1 MTGARPAHRNQWIRS
16 LILGFLVFAVGTP
29 AMAIEFWDGRLQI
42 HGFYEA
48 RLSYGWEDFDA
59 DKQINQFGF
68 LHVLNVEVEADLL
81 PDGWGPFDLVSSF
94 ARVEVKFDC
103 VYIRGCYV
111 TPMAHSWGT
120 RPKRIAERIS
130 DGRRDGVAG
139 SQWSVPDT
147 RTYDFH
153 DETQLSSGLFYASPN
168 MSRQWTETVFGSQL
182 VALFGASVGPN
193 GTDDLFESPGDDAG
207 FVALN
212 PMFGCKST
220 TRKGT
225 SDTLGGFSNTDF
237 YLNYTCKDQMN
248 PRGILTDSPNPFQI
262 ADGNSQISPT
272 LAAGLGGPGR
282 NNLPFRPP
290 TEIANNVGG
299 ANFQSRGLFYP
310 SPGYRK
316 YLQDEKNDGLD
327 QYFHIDSIMW
337 NRGAS
342 QQDEGELREFYFD
355 VEMADSR
362 LWLRLG
368 KQTIVWGKTELFR
381 NQDQW
386 NPVDIA
392 IGPLAGLEESR
403 IAQWA
408 ARGVWSF
415 YEVGPLEDVRV
426 EAAMIY
432 DDFEPTDL
440 GICGEPFVPR
450 AACFV
455 GTGTVAHGWSGIGVA
470 GRELPPEPW
479 DDAHGI
485 EYGGRVEF
493 RYDRFSFAVSDFYGF
508 TDTPYADLIFQYE
521 HNVDPR
527 TGRPRVAGAT
537 GSCTTGAEN
546 ACLTGNTAPGV
557 GGNVGTN
564 FSGNR
569 QLFDVVCAATVG
581 VTVLDPSSCV
591 YSLFGSTAL
600 VQGFPLS
607 QIFSEVL
614 GGQSGFG
621 GTGGP
626 IVTNG
631 AFFADNTG
639 SFTLATR
646 TALDGLSNQL
656 AASGALPPRPGAL
669 AGGMNRYRFI
679 PDATAAIGVSPCN
692 PANPNCP
699 FGGGAA
705 SPLVPLNADPMD
717 NPGGLAIA
725 GAGGLAS
732 YTTAEQQALWGC
744 GPFYGTSCDNPGL
757 DFLNA
762 EGGALLQSFPFFEGT
777 AGNPHWNTTDVS
789 AAQPGTTGFNGGTPC
804 LRYENGTTYILP
816 GCRGPGQAG
825 YNVNQDGSTGGL
837 LHPFTGQQFSSEMAA
852 ASWNFMILATLFGA
866 VADTPSLGVFD
877 PNKPFELGRCS
888 FANPQYCAFVAGL
901 AGQSGVTRSTVRAGG
916 NGRYGRRDFVWHTGG
931 EVSLRFKKRNVFGF
945 AMDFA
950 EDITKSS
957 VGVEFTWVNDT
968 PFTNNGAPN
977 SLDFADTYN
986 LTISIDRPTFINFLN
1001 SNRTFFIN
1009 TQLFFSYIDGYQK
1022 DYTANGPFTFLW
1034 LVSMNTGYFQD
1045 RLLVGAN
1052 VVWDFASS
1060 SGAFLPTAQYRFS
1073 ENFSATVGAGV
1084 FTGGLQRKKMGI
1096 DRLSSISSKRTGDN
1110 IYVENG
1116 ISPAR
1121 DLDNFF
1127 FRLRYTF

>member
-16 LILGFLVFAVGTP
+16 AILGFLVFVVGTP

-120 RPKRIAERIS
+120 RPERIAERIS

-139 SQWSVPDT
+139 SQWGVPDT
-147 RTYDFH
+147 RTYDFD
-153 DETQLSSGLFYASPN
+153 DETRLAGGLNYAAPN
-168 MSRQWTETVFGSQL
+168 MSRKWTETVFGSQL
-182 VALFGASVGPN
+182 VGLFGASTGAN
-193 GTDDLFESPGDDAG
+193 GTPDIFGQNGDDAG

-212 PMFGCKST
+212 SMFGCKST
-220 TRKGT
+220 TRKNK

-248 PRGILTDSPNPFQI
+248 PRGILTSAPNPFQV
-262 ADGNSQISPT
+262 ADANPISPV
-272 LAAGLGGPGR
+272 LAAGVVDATGGRG
-282 NNLPFRPP
+282 NTPFRPP
-290 TEIANNVGG
+290 TEIANTVGG

-310 SPGYRK
+310 SPGYRE
-316 YLQDEKNDGLD
+316 YLQDDKNDGLD

-470 GRELPPEPW
+470 GRELPPDPW
-479 DDAHGI
+479 DDTHGI

-508 TDTPYADLIFQYE
+508 TDTPYSDLIFQYE
-521 HNVDPR
+521 HNLDPV
-527 TGRPRVAGAT
+527 TGRPRVAGST
-537 GSCTTGAEN
+537 GSCTTGVES
-546 ACLTGNTAPGV
+546 ACLTGNVPGMPGV
-557 GGNVGTN
+557 GGNVGT
-564 FSGNR
+564 SQSYNR
-569 QLFDVVCAATVG
+569 QVFDVVCANTVG
-581 VTVLDPSSCV
+581 VTALDPASCV
-591 YSLFGSTAL
+591 FSIFGSTTVVSGL
-600 VQGFPLS
+600 PLA
-607 QIFSEVL
+607 QIFSDVL
-614 GGQSGFG
+614 GGQG
-621 GTGGP
+621 GN
-626 IVTNG
+626 VTPLNG
-631 AFFADNTG
+631 NFLLANTG
-639 SFTLATR
+639 SFTDTTRIALNNLDNQLGNIMSRTVFIPAATAPLGFAVCFNDPTR
-646 TALDGLSNQL
+646 GCQGGAPAPLTALN
-656 AASGALPPRPGAL
+656 
-669 AGGMNRYRFI
+669 
-679 PDATAAIGVSPCN
+679 V
-692 PANPNCP
+692 
-699 FGGGAA
+699 
-705 SPLVPLNADPMD
+705 DPMD
-717 NPGGLAIA
+717 GARAVA
-725 GAGGLAS
+725 GQLGVANYLS
-732 YTTAEQQALWGC
+732 PEQQALIGC
-744 GPFYGTSCDNPGL
+744 GPFYNTSCDAQGL

-762 EGGALLQSFPFFEGT
+762 EAGAMLQSFPFFEGT
-777 AGNPHWNTTDVS
+777 ATNPNWVTTDQSV
-789 AAQPGTTGFNGGTPC
+789 AQPGTTGFSGGTPC

-816 GCRGPGQAG
+816 GCRGPSQVAQG
-825 YNVNQDGSTGGL
+825 YNVNQDGTTAGL
-837 LHPFTGQQFSSEMAA
+837 LHPLTGQQFSSEMAA
-852 ASWNFMILATLFGA
+852 LSWNFLMLASVFGA
-866 VADTPSLGVFD
+866 VENTPSIAVFD
-877 PNKPFELGRCS
+877 PNKPLDQGRCS
-888 FANPQYCAFVAGL
+888 FVQPQYCAFVAGL
-901 AGQSGVTRSTVRAGG
+901 AAQTGVTRSTLRAGG
-916 NGRYGRRDFVWHTGG
+916 NGRYGRRDFIWHTGG
-931 EVSLRFKKRNVFGF
+931 EVSLRFKKRNVLGF

-957 VGVEFTWVNDT
+957 VGVEFTWVANT
-968 PFTNNGAPN
+968 PFTDNGQADAI
-977 SLDFADTYN
+977 DFPDTYN
-986 LTISIDRPTFINFLN
+986 LTLSIDRPTFINFLN
-1001 SNRTFFIN
+1001 SNRTFFLN
-1009 TQLFFSYIDGYQK
+1009 TQIFVSYIDGYTR
-1022 DYTANGPFTFLW
+1022 DYTADGPWTLLW

-1052 VVWDFASS
+1052 LVWDFASS
-1060 SGAFLPTAQYRFS
+1060 SGAFLPTAQYRFT

-1084 FTGGLQRKKMGI
+1084 FSGREQPKTMGI
-1096 DRLSSISSKRTGDN
+1096 DRLSSINSKRTSDR